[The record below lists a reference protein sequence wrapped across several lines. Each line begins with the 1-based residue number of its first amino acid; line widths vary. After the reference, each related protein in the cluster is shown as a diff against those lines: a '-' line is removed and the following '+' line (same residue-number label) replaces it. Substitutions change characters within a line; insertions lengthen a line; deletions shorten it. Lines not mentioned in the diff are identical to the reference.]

1 MGNKKSNS
9 ISPKQGCLLICLII
23 LCLGVWI
30 AVFSVMFEDDSQT
43 VVKEENKLK
52 NEDVKEKSPKDDVQS
67 QVEKVI
73 SGILGKKTNYGDQR
87 ILELQVNDHY
97 GTSDEE
103 DKIIIATILGNE
115 NLTTNLTRKGMLLDS
130 VKLFKELFALEN
142 SQEVTLIWQ
151 YPLVDV
157 NGNTKNETV
166 LKISLDRESAS
177 NINWESFDNEN
188 LKIVAN
194 EYWEHSAI
202 QN

>member
-1 MGNKKSNS
+1 M
-9 ISPKQGCLLICLII
+9 
-23 LCLGVWI
+23 GVWI
-30 AVFSVMFEDDSQT
+30 AVFSVMFEDDRQT

-52 NEDVKEKSPKDDVQS
+52 NEDVKEKSPKGDVQS

-157 NGNTKNETV
+157 SGNTKNETV

-177 NINWESFDNEN
+177 NINWDSFDNEN

-194 EYWEHSAI
+194 EYWEHSSI